1 MTISVK
7 HTFASPKADG
17 VDSTLVQPSNWNA
30 EHTFTAAAGK
40 VLGRNSSGAGAIQE
54 LPLAFDATGQSMI
67 PPSGSTA
74 SRPAT
79 PAAGM
84 FRYNTTT
91 AKIELYTNS
100 AWGAVAGGATVSSTA
115 PASPSTGD
123 LWYNSTLGEF
133 QTYNG
138 SAWVTGAP
146 ADGAVIPS
154 KLALGAWTSVASAS
168 TVNLGAQTSLNI
180 IVTGTSTITS
190 FGTTAVTHGSPY
202 RVRFSAALTLT
213 NGANL
218 ILPGAA
224 NITTAAGDVADV
236 VYDGSNV
243 WRVINYALANG
254 QPLVASTV
262 PPGISSGLKIQ
273 ATSNTAVTI
282 TALQV
287 VIGSST
293 GTYTPSAVSL
303 TLGTGTSGAN
313 GLDTGA
319 IAASTWYAVWVI
331 YNGTTVAGML
341 SISSTAPT
349 MPSGYTYKG
358 RIGWVR
364 TDGSAN
370 LLRTIQYGTR
380 AQYIT
385 SSSGY
390 PLMASGSTSSTWSAI
405 STANYAPSTAAGI
418 VVGFQRGSTL
428 GTIGVHPNNAVP
440 TAGNLATLWLGSNGN
455 FDAPTN
461 MQGLLLLET
470 TNIYWL
476 SNASLTYLYAQ
487 GWVDNV

>member
-67 PPSGSTA
+67 PPSGNTA

-100 AWGAVAGGATVSSTA
+100 AWGSVAGGATVSGTA

-146 ADGAVIPS
+146 ADGAVTPP

-180 IVTGTSTITS
+180 IVTGTATITS
-190 FGTTAVTHGSPY
+190 FGTTAVTHGLPY
-202 RVRFSAALTLT
+202 RVRFAAALTLT

-218 ILPGAA
+218 ILPGAT

-243 WRVINYALANG
+243 WRVVNYARASG
-254 QPLVASTV
+254 QPLITSPIPTIQAFTSSGTFTV
-262 PPGISSGLKIQ
+262 PAGVTKVKVTVVGGGAGGRTATNSTPQGGGGSGGASIKVITGLTPAGTVTVTVGTGGAANTDGVTSSFGAYCS
-273 ATSNTAVTI
+273 ATG
-282 TALQV
+282 
-287 VIGSST
+287 GSSPAFGGPGNGGNGGTAT
-293 GTYTPSAVSL
+293 GGDINFTGGAGGGGSGVS
-303 TLGTGTSGAN
+303 G
-313 GLDTGA
+313 
-319 IAASTWYAVWVI
+319 
-331 YNGTTVAGML
+331 TVAGNGGTGGS
-341 SISSTAPT
+341 SIFGGAGLGAFSTNSASTAGAGAPGT
-349 MPSGYTYKG
+349 GAGGGGGCGGPGTG
-358 RIGWVR
+358 GAG
-364 TDGSAN
+364 GS
-370 LLRTIQYGTR
+370 
-380 AQYIT
+380 
-385 SSSGY
+385 
-390 PLMASGSTSSTWSAI
+390 
-405 STANYAPSTAAGI
+405 GI
-418 VVGFQRGSTL
+418 VIV
-428 GTIGVHPNNAVP
+428 
-440 TAGNLATLWLGSNGN
+440 
-455 FDAPTN
+455 
-461 MQGLLLLET
+461 E
-470 TNIYWL
+470 Y
-476 SNASLTYLYAQ
+476 
-487 GWVDNV
+487 

>member
-67 PPSGSTA
+67 PPSGNTA

-100 AWGAVAGGATVSSTA
+100 AWGSVAGGATVSGTA

-146 ADGAVIPS
+146 ADGAVTPP

-180 IVTGTSTITS
+180 IVTGTVTITS
-190 FGTTAVTHGSPY
+190 FGTTAVTHGLPY
-202 RVRFSAALTLT
+202 RVRFAAALTLT

-218 ILPGAA
+218 ILPGAT

-243 WRVINYALANG
+243 WRVINYALASG
-254 QPLVASTV
+254 QPLITSPIPTIQAFTSSGTFTV
-262 PPGISSGLKIQ
+262 PAGVTKVKVTVVGGGAGGRTATNSTPQCVGGYGAASIKVITGLTPPGTVTVTVGSGGAANTNGVTSSFGAYCS
-273 ATSNTAVTI
+273 ATG
-282 TALQV
+282 
-287 VIGSST
+287 GSSPAFGGPGNGGAGGTAT
-293 GTYTPSAVSL
+293 G
-303 TLGTGTSGAN
+303 GDINFTGGAGGGGSGVN
-313 GLDTGA
+313 G
-319 IAASTWYAVWVI
+319 
-331 YNGTTVAGML
+331 TVAGNGGTGGS
-341 SISSTAPT
+341 SIFGGAGLGAFSTNSASTAGAGAPGT
-349 MPSGYTYKG
+349 GAGGGGGCGGPGTG
-358 RIGWVR
+358 GAG
-364 TDGSAN
+364 GS
-370 LLRTIQYGTR
+370 
-380 AQYIT
+380 
-385 SSSGY
+385 
-390 PLMASGSTSSTWSAI
+390 
-405 STANYAPSTAAGI
+405 GI
-418 VVGFQRGSTL
+418 VIV
-428 GTIGVHPNNAVP
+428 
-440 TAGNLATLWLGSNGN
+440 
-455 FDAPTN
+455 
-461 MQGLLLLET
+461 E
-470 TNIYWL
+470 Y
-476 SNASLTYLYAQ
+476 
-487 GWVDNV
+487 

>member
-54 LPLAFDATGQSMI
+54 LPLSFDATGQSMI
-67 PPSGSTA
+67 PPSGNTA

-100 AWGAVAGGATVSSTA
+100 AWGAVAGGATVSGTA

-146 ADGAVIPS
+146 ADGAVTPP

-180 IVTGTSTITS
+180 IVTGTATITS
-190 FGTTAVTHGSPY
+190 FGTTAVTHGLPY
-202 RVRFSAALTLT
+202 RLRFAAALTLT

-218 ILPGAA
+218 ILPSAT

-243 WRVINYALANG
+243 WRVINYALASG
-254 QPLVASTV
+254 RSLVASPVPTIQAFTTSGTFTV
-262 PPGISSGLKIQ
+262 PAG
-273 ATSNTAVTI
+273 VTKVKV
-282 TALQV
+282 TV
-287 VIGSST
+287 VG
-293 GTYTPSAVSL
+293 G
-303 TLGTGTSGAN
+303 GGG
-313 GLDTGA
+313 
-319 IAASTWYAVWVI
+319 
-331 YNGTTVAGML
+331 GTTA
-341 SISSTAPT
+341 
-349 MPSGYTYKG
+349 
-358 RIGWVR
+358 
-364 TDGSAN
+364 
-370 LLRTIQYGTR
+370 
-380 AQYIT
+380 
-385 SSSGY
+385 
-390 PLMASGSTSSTWSAI
+390 TSSTPQGGGGAGGAAIKVITGLTPGGTVAVTVDPGGAAETAGGTSSFGTYCSATGGARAAVRTGNPGPGGAGGTGSGGDVNFTGGAGTGGSGVI
-405 STANYAPSTAAGI
+405 NVVAGNGGTGGNSIFGGGGLGGTGVNGGAAGAGGPNTGGGGAGGNSANSSPNAGGAGGSGI
-418 VVGFQRGSTL
+418 VIV
-428 GTIGVHPNNAVP
+428 
-440 TAGNLATLWLGSNGN
+440 
-455 FDAPTN
+455 
-461 MQGLLLLET
+461 E
-470 TNIYWL
+470 Y
-476 SNASLTYLYAQ
+476 
-487 GWVDNV
+487 

>member
-67 PPSGSTA
+67 PPSGDTA

-100 AWGAVAGGATVSSTA
+100 AWGAVSGSAIVSGTT

-133 QTYNG
+133 QVYNG

-146 ADGAVIPS
+146 ADGSVTPP

-180 IVTGTSTITS
+180 IVTGTTTITS
-190 FGTTAVTHGSPY
+190 FGTTAVTHGLPY

-213 NGANL
+213 NGTNL
-218 ILPGAA
+218 ILPGAT

-243 WRVINYALANG
+243 WRVVNYVRASG
-254 QPLVASTV
+254 QPLITSPIPTIQSFTSDGTFTV
-262 PPGISSGLKIQ
+262 PAGVTKVKVTVVGGGAGGRTSSNSTGQGGGGSGGAAIKVITGLTPGGTVAVTVGTGGAANTNGGTSSFGAYCSATGGSSPATGGPGIGGAGGTATGGDINFTGGAGCAGSGVSGQVNGASGNGGSSIFGGAGLG
-273 ATSNTAVTI
+273 AAGTNAANTAG
-282 TALQV
+282 A
-287 VIGSST
+287 GA
-293 GTYTPSAVSL
+293 P
-303 TLGTGTSGAN
+303 GTGAGGA
-313 GLDTGA
+313 GGVGGPGTG
-319 IAASTWYAVWVI
+319 
-331 YNGTTVAGML
+331 GAG
-341 SISSTAPT
+341 
-349 MPSGYTYKG
+349 
-358 RIGWVR
+358 
-364 TDGSAN
+364 GS
-370 LLRTIQYGTR
+370 
-380 AQYIT
+380 
-385 SSSGY
+385 
-390 PLMASGSTSSTWSAI
+390 
-405 STANYAPSTAAGI
+405 GI
-418 VVGFQRGSTL
+418 VIV
-428 GTIGVHPNNAVP
+428 
-440 TAGNLATLWLGSNGN
+440 
-455 FDAPTN
+455 
-461 MQGLLLLET
+461 E
-470 TNIYWL
+470 Y
-476 SNASLTYLYAQ
+476 
-487 GWVDNV
+487 